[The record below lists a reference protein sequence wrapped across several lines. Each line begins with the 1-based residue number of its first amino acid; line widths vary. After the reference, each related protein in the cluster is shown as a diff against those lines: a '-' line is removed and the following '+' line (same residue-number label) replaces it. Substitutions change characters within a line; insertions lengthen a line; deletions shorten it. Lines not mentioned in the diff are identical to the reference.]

1 MDSISSNTSGP
12 QNSGSEIDLGQ
23 LMDQRK
29 RKRMI
34 SNRESARRSR
44 LKKQTHLDGLMAQV
58 AELRKENQQILTG
71 LNAATQN
78 YMSVESDNAILRA
91 QMAELSHRL
100 KSLDEIVSLVTR
112 GGLMAHAEPTTYG
125 MADLAAGF
133 GNGYWNCSS
142 QPIMTAASASA
153 NHGFMF

>member
-1 MDSISSNTSGP
+1 MDSSSGISSNSSGQ
-12 QNSGSEIDLGQ
+12 QNSGSEGH

-44 LKKQTHLDGLMAQV
+44 LRKQNHLDGLMAQV
-58 AELRKENQQILTG
+58 AELRKESQQIIAG
-71 LNAATQN
+71 LNATTQN
-78 YMSVESDNAILRA
+78 YMSVEADNAILRA

-100 KSLDEIVSLVTR
+100 QSLDEIVSFVANPEPL
-112 GGLMAHAEPTTYG
+112 AHG
-125 MADLAAGF
+125 MADYPAGL

-142 QPIMTAASASA
+142 QPIMMAASTSA
-153 NHGFMF
+153 DYEFLF